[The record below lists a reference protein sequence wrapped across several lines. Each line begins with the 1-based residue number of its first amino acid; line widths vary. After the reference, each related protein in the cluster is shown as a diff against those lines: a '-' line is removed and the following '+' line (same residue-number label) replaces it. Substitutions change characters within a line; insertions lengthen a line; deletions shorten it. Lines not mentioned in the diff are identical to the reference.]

1 MPAISKIS
9 PFLWFESRA
18 EEAANFYVS
27 IFENSRILSVTKVA
41 AGPAKDGALVEFELE
56 GQKFSGIDGGPM
68 FSFTPAVSFVVTC
81 DSQEEIDYFWE
92 KLSEG
97 WNGSVGRLAERQVR
111 PVLAGGTL
119 RAGGNNERCPGAGYG
134 APDDYDQDRYR
145 AAARGGNKLAAAR
158 HTTR

>member
-18 EEAANFYVS
+18 AEEAANFYVS
-27 IFENSRILSVTKVA
+27 IFKNSRIVSVSKVS

-68 FSFTPAVSFVVTC
+68 FSFTPAISFVVTC

-97 WNGSVGRLAERQVR
+97 GMEAWAGWLNDKFGLSWQVVPAALGEIMSAAPERVMQS
-111 PVLAGGTL
+111 LLTMTKIEIEQL
-119 RAGGNNERCPGAGYG
+119 RE
-134 APDDYDQDRYR
+134 
-145 AAARGGNKLAAAR
+145 AAAG
-158 HTTR
+158 

>member
-27 IFENSRILSVTKVA
+27 IFENSRIISVSKVA
-41 AGPAKDGALVEFELE
+41 AGPAKDGSLVEFELE

-68 FSFTPAVSFVVTC
+68 FSFTPAISFVVTC
-81 DSQEEIDYFWE
+81 DSQAEIDYFWE

-97 WNGSVGRLAERQVR
+97 GMKSLCGWLNDQFGVSWQVVPAALGEIVSAAPERVMQS
-111 PVLAGGTL
+111 LFTMTKIDIAQL
-119 RAGGNNERCPGAGYG
+119 QE
-134 APDDYDQDRYR
+134 
-145 AAARGGNKLAAAR
+145 AAAG
-158 HTTR
+158 

>member
-27 IFENSRILSVTKVA
+27 IFDNSKIISVSKVA
-41 AGPAKDGALVEFELE
+41 AGPAKDGSLVEFELE

-68 FSFTPAVSFVVTC
+68 FSFTPAISFVVTC
-81 DSQEEIDYFWE
+81 DSQEEINYFWE

-97 WNGSVGRLAERQVR
+97 GMKALCGWLNDQFGVSWQVVPSALGEIVSAAPERVMQS
-111 PVLAGGTL
+111 LFTMTKIDIEQL
-119 RAGGNNERCPGAGYG
+119 RE
-134 APDDYDQDRYR
+134 
-145 AAARGGNKLAAAR
+145 AAAG
-158 HTTR
+158 

>member
-68 FSFTPAVSFVVTC
+68 FSFTPAISFVVTC

-97 WNGSVGRLAERQVR
+97 GMEAWAGWLNDKFGLSWQVVPSALGEIMSAAPERVMERLMTMVKIDIEQ
-111 PVLAGGTL
+111 L
-119 RAGGNNERCPGAGYG
+119 RE
-134 APDDYDQDRYR
+134 
-145 AAARGGNKLAAAR
+145 AAAS
-158 HTTR
+158 